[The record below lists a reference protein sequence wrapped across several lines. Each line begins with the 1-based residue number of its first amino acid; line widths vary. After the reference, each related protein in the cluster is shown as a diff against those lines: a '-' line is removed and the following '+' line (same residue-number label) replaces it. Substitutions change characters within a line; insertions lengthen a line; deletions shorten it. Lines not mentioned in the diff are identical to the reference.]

1 MSLFKRKPKIPGRVK
16 RIAHKGLSG
25 RYPENTKEAFAT
37 AAEAGFD
44 AVETDVWEVPGFYD
58 DGRTGFVLMHDSDLK
73 RMCGAGVKVKD
84 LTEETIHDHPIT
96 AGNGNDSRQT
106 YHIATLQEYIHIMK
120 DTGMDLHIELKDD
133 NISLQGAQMIID
145 MLRKAAVLQRTCFIS
160 FSRKSLETVMGV
172 CSDRGSEDDSVSGAE
187 IASRMPHFGL
197 LVGLRNKGRIGDCIN
212 WCMEKGISYMGIRYS
227 LYTDKVADRLKSCG
241 ITAGVWAADDDKKVS
256 KAVKRG
262 AGCVTVDD
270 II

>member
-1 MSLFKRKPKIPGRVK
+1 MSLFKKKPKIPESVK

-25 RYPENTKEAFAT
+25 RYPENTKEAFAA

-73 RMCGAGVKVKD
+73 RMCGADVKVKD

-96 AGNGNDSRQT
+96 AGNGNDSRQS
-106 YHIATLQEYIHIMK
+106 YFIPTLQEYIRIMK
-120 DTGMDLHIELKDD
+120 DTDMELHIELKDD
-133 NISLQGAQMIID
+133 DISRQGARLIID

-172 CSDRGSEDDSVSGAE
+172 CNDQGSEDDAVSGVE
-187 IASRMPHFGL
+187 NTSRMSHYGL

-212 WCMEKGISYMGIRYS
+212 WCIDKGVGYMGIRYS

-241 ITAGVWAADDDKKVS
+241 ITAGVWAADDEKKVS